1 MKPSLRIVSPS
12 TENVT
17 VSPRKPNKE
26 YRTRE
31 YLVPDEVERLVKA
44 CKDNRQAHRDQTM
57 ITVAFRHG
65 LRVSELVSLRWD
77 QIDFTSATLHVT
89 RSKKGSPAVHPIQG
103 DVMRML
109 RKLQREQSPKS
120 AFIFVSERN
129 APFSPAGFQR
139 LVERAGV
146 EAKLAFPVH
155 PHMLRHA
162 AGYALAAAGHDTR
175 AIQGY
180 LGHKNIANTVRYTEL
195 SPNRFKDFWR

>member
-1 MKPSLRIVSPS
+1 
-12 TENVT
+12 
-17 VSPRKPNKE
+17 
-26 YRTRE
+26 
-31 YLVPDEVERLVKA
+31 
-44 CKDNRQAHRDQTM
+44 M

-65 LRVSELVSLRWD
+65 LRVSELVSLKWD

-120 AFIFVSERN
+120 AFVFVSERN
-129 APFSPAGFQR
+129 APFSTAGFQR

-146 EAKLAFPVH
+146 EAELAFPVH

-162 AGYALAAAGHDTR
+162 AATHWLRLVTTR
-175 AIQGY
+175 EQFKAISVTRTLRTRSG
-180 LGHKNIANTVRYTEL
+180 TP
-195 SPNRFKDFWR
+195 S